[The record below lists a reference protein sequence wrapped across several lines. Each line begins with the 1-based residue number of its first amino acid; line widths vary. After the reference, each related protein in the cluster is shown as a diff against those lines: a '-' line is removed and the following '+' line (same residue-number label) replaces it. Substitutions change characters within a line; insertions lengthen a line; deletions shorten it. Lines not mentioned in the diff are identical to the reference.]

1 MGEKCWIFRDM
12 SLTKFKSTDLRNR
25 ENVSLFLFSFMTAGI
40 LWKDTTLLSSTTLV
54 VCVIAMIKVNDI

>member
-1 MGEKCWIFRDM
+1 MGDM
-12 SLTKFKSTDLRNR
+12 SLTIFKSTELRNR